1 MSKKFSLIFLTL
13 FLMTAFIGCNKTV
26 NSNNTANNATA
37 NNTAVNNAGINT
49 NNTTEANNTTDENGQ
64 PILVNAPAG
73 ANVVLPKDVPSFPK
87 ATAKGKRITNRIIM
101 FDFQTKSDPKEVNDF
116 FIENLRKEGW
126 QLRVQQSNSKEGLF
140 FTKPKRSIKLVAYP
154 NSKEKA
160 TDFTIHVVDISDT
173 AVAQQIQ
180 VTDKDNKNVPVNVGN
195 LNEAMKMPNTLPKD
209 VPFYPG
215 AERKPTDKPGI
226 WWEYKTKD
234 NVKKIAD
241 WYSGELKAK
250 SWSVHLD
257 TSELGDSMV
266 IYTKNNEQGD
276 KIYVGVRVNDI
287 KQADE
292 RWITLINYPYNT
304 VIPENLKP
312 ISTVEKEQAGAVKAI
327 EEATKKAQELK
338 KKAEKEANKK

>member
-13 FLMTAFIGCNKTV
+13 FLMTTFIGCNKTV
-26 NSNNTANNATA
+26 NSNNTANNTAA

-49 NNTTEANNTTDENGQ
+49 NNTEANNATDANGQ

-87 ATAKGKRITNRIIM
+87 ATAKGKRITHKITM
-101 FDFQTKSDPKEVNDF
+101 FDFQTKSEPKEVNDF
-116 FIENLRKEGW
+116 FIENLKKEGW
-126 QLRVQQSNSKEGLF
+126 QLRIQQANSKEGLY
-140 FTKPKRSIKLVAYP
+140 FTKPKRSIKVVSYP

-160 TDFTIHVVDISDT
+160 TDFTIHVVDLSD
-173 AVAQQIQ
+173 VVVNQQIQ
-180 VTDKDNKNVPVNVGN
+180 VTDKDSKNVPVNVGN

-215 AERKPTDKPGI
+215 AERKATDKPGI

-250 SWSVHLD
+250 NWSVHLD

-276 KIYVGVRVNDI
+276 KIYVGVRVNDM
-287 KQADE
+287 KQANE